1 MQQLQRGVR
10 CVMQMHRVGQW
21 DRARRL
27 TEVLLDPL
35 LEIVASG
42 AAHLARQRSKAAKGE
57 AGEGSSQWL
66 TV

>member
-1 MQQLQRGVR
+1 
-10 CVMQMHRVGQW
+10 MQMHRVGQW